1 MIIASS
7 TSSSAVDSRNIGAEA
22 LGHLPTAFAASPW
35 IDASRTR
42 TSGTVQLEIAI
53 IDDRPLMRDCFG
65 RSLTMIEPSLT
76 LRNFSTIDDLEAAD
90 GEEIS
95 NVQIILLCVMW
106 SKARASTHFADIARL
121 SAAHPSADVIL
132 LSDIEDLNDILKA
145 IESGARGY
153 VPTSVSLEVAVK
165 AMQLVAAGGV
175 YIPASVLFWS
185 DKIIKEISQ
194 STKQKQQPDTIFT
207 SRQSSVMEA
216 LRRGKANKIIA
227 YELNMCESTVKVH
240 IRNIMKKLKA
250 KNRTEVAYIL
260 NNMILDENNVVR
272 N

>member
-1 MIIASS
+1 MMI
-7 TSSSAVDSRNIGAEA
+7 
-22 LGHLPTAFAASPW
+22 
-35 IDASRTR
+35 
-42 TSGTVQLEIAI
+42 
-53 IDDRPLMRDCFG
+53 RPLAAALRHAGRCLLMMVLALALTARPALAQSVLRDAETEQF
-65 RSLTMIEPSLT
+65 LQDIAKPLV
-76 LRNFSTIDDLEAAD
+76 AAA
-90 GEEIS
+90 GLQPG

-106 SKARASTHFADIARL
+106 SKARSAVHFADIARL

>member
-1 MIIASS
+1 MTLI
-7 TSSSAVDSRNIGAEA
+7 SSASAASIELGTAGAESVN
-22 LGHLPTAFAASPW
+22 HLPQTFSGSPW
-35 IDASRTR
+35 LDARR
-42 TSGTVQLEIAI
+42 ARAPGTVQLEIAI
-53 IDDRPLMRDCFG
+53 VDDRPLMRDCFG
-65 RSLTMIEPSLT
+65 RSLTMIEPGLV
-76 LRNFSTIDDLEAAD
+76 LRNFSAIDELEAAD
-90 GEEIS
+90 GEDIG

-106 SKARASTHFADIARL
+106 TKARASAHFADIARL
-121 SAAHPSADVIL
+121 SAAHPSADVML
-132 LSDIEDLNDILKA
+132 LSDIEDLDDILKA

-185 DKIIKEISQ
+185 DKIIKEISY
-194 STKQKQQPDTIFT
+194 STKQKQQPENIFT

-260 NNMILDENNVVR
+260 NNMLMEEKIASR